1 MMVAFGKNIILKTD
15 VQAIKLYA
23 HLPKDVRK
31 ARLVRHLH
39 FNIQEPQLPTVY
51 HALLK
56 LVFTSNMERLTGI
69 VQPNSFF
76 TTWIDIPK
84 TTNIKDTKLQESPT
98 QMDSI
103 HSLTAVEAMV
113 YFKSIATLV
122 YAEGRSNVKFLKLI
136 SKLGSLI
143 FLQLRGASYQIPY
156 SNTILNEC
164 DHLKTLELV
173 NFDFDP
179 AYHVPVRDSRTL
191 LDYFNTIVIFVDSL
205 ESLKISLPTPLSQSQ
220 KARAKD

>member
-1 MMVAFGKNIILKTD
+1 MLVAFGKNIIVMTD
-15 VQAIKLYA
+15 VQAINLYA
-23 HLPKDVRK
+23 HRRKDVRK
-31 ARLVRHLH
+31 ARLVRRLY
-39 FNIQEPQLPTVY
+39 FNIQGPQLPAVY

-56 LVFTSNMERLTGI
+56 LTFTSNMERLTGI

-76 TTWIDIPK
+76 TTLIDIPK
-84 TTNIKDTKLQESPT
+84 TTNIKYTKLQESPT

-122 YAEGRSNVKFLKLI
+122 YAESRYNVKFLKLI

-143 FLQLRGASYQIPY
+143 FLQLRGASYRTPY
-156 SNTILNEC
+156 LNTISNEC

-179 AYHVPVRDSRTL
+179 VYRVPVRDSRTL
-191 LDYFNTIVIFVDSL
+191 LDYFNTVVILADSL
-205 ESLKISLPTPLSQSQ
+205 ESLKMSLPTLLSQSQ